1 MARFY
6 SLSLCMAA
14 SQSSA
19 TFWRDLLVLLHRY
32 AGIFIAPFI
41 FVAAFTGLLYV
52 LTPQLEQW
60 TYRDVLVSQATS
72 QPKSLTEQIQ
82 AAQSVMSPTA
92 QITAVRPAATSHD
105 TTRVIYSDPQQQMA
119 NRAIFIDP
127 HDLKVKGQ
135 LAVYGTSG
143 ILPLRTFLDRLH
155 RDLWLGEWGRI
166 YSELAASW
174 MGLLALSGI
183 YHWFKRR
190 KQLNQP
196 SEHKKLYLI
205 KWHSWLGLALLPLL
219 LFFSITG
226 LTWSNWAGSNIL
238 SMRQWL
244 GWQTPSLITSLSSD
258 SISKPDM
265 HQEHHA
271 SMIMHMHSMVD
282 AKDFSD
288 ALQLAR
294 DNGITA
300 AKVQIRPPVAMNQAW
315 VVEEI
320 DRSWPTQVDS
330 IAVDIV
336 QHKVIDHVYFD
347 QFPLAAKLTRW
358 GVDAHMGVLFGWPN
372 QLLLILFAIGL
383 CITIVLAYRT
393 WWQTTDFKKTTI
405 DFSRRAVVMWSNG
418 SLIQRVGLVFIL
430 MVTGIS
436 LPIFGVSILMALMMV
451 MLGYKKV

>member
-1 MARFY
+1 MARFNF
-6 SLSLCMAA
+6 LSICMAA

-19 TFWRDLLVLLHRY
+19 TFWRDLLILLHRY

-41 FVAAFTGLLYV
+41 FVAALTGLLYV

-60 TYRDVLVSQATS
+60 TYHDVLVSQATS

-82 AAQSVMSPTA
+82 VAQSVMSPTA

-105 TTRVIYSDPQQQMA
+105 TTRVIYSDPQQQIA
-119 NRAIFIDP
+119 NHAIFIDP

-135 LAVYGTSG
+135 LEVYGTSG

-155 RDLWLGEWGRI
+155 RDLRLGEWGRV

-174 MGLLALSGI
+174 MGILALSGI

-190 KQLNQP
+190 KQLKQF
-196 SEHKKLYLI
+196 SEHKKNYLI

-244 GWQTPSLITSLSSD
+244 GWQTPSLITSLTTN
-258 SISKPDM
+258 SISKPDI

-271 SMIMHMHSMVD
+271 GMIMHMHSMVN

-294 DNGITA
+294 DNGIGA
-300 AKVQIRPPVAMNQAW
+300 AKVQIRPPVTMNQAW

-320 DRSWPTQVDS
+320 DRGWPTQVDS
-330 IAVDIV
+330 ISVDILN
-336 QHKVIDHVYFD
+336 HKVIDHVYFD

-358 GVDAHMGVLFGWPN
+358 GVDAHMGILFGWPN
-372 QLLLILFAIGL
+372 QLLLILFAVGL
-383 CITIVLAYRT
+383 CITIVLAYRA
-393 WWQTTDFKKTTI
+393 WWQSTDFKKTTL
-405 DFSRRAVVMWSNG
+405 DFSRRAVVMWCHG
-418 SLIQRVGLVFIL
+418 RFIQRLGLILILTLVGI
-430 MVTGIS
+430 I
-436 LPIFGVSILMALMMV
+436 LPIFGISILLALTIV
-451 MLGYKKV
+451 ILGYKKA